1 MKLIHPIKITDA
13 HLAYSSVAEAD
24 HPAYNGAAT
33 YGLGDKVIYGHR
45 RYESL
50 QAGNVGQLPPVAPAY
65 WLDLGPTNRW
75 GMFDGEVGTVTNG
88 GPSLTVTLTPGAID
102 AVGFVETQAEA
113 VHVVMESN
121 GNIVYD
127 KHATFEAAGKAIENW
142 YDYFFQA
149 VGRKTNLLLD
159 DLPRY
164 SDGIL
169 TINLTHESEAKC
181 GVLVVGDR
189 YRLGNTTYKPEIGIN
204 DFSLK
209 TTTKYGA
216 TTLVEGAWS
225 KKIAVNIQCATFEV
239 DDLLRKLAAVRAT
252 ACLFVGDGGSDAL
265 TVYGFYRSFRIEM
278 AYRDIS
284 YCSMN
289 IEGLI

>member
-1 MKLIHPIKITDA
+1 MKLIHPIKITDGI
-13 HLAYSSVAEAD
+13 LTSSSLVEND
-24 HPAYNGAAT
+24 HPPFDAAQTYALGA
-33 YGLGDKVIYGHR
+33 KVIHSHR

-50 QAGNVGQLPPVAPAY
+50 VGSNVGQLPPISPSA
-65 WLDLGPTNRW
+65 WLDLGPTNYW
-75 GMFDGEVGTVTNG
+75 GMFDGEVGTVSAA
-88 GPSLTVTLTPGAID
+88 GPTLQVVLQPGPID
-102 AVGFVETQAEA
+102 ALAFVETQAES
-113 VHVVMESN
+113 VDVQMVSN
-121 GNIVYD
+121 GNVVYT
-127 KHATFEAAGKAIENW
+127 KEATFEAAGKAIENW
-142 YDYFFQA
+142 YDYFFQP

-169 TINLTHESEAKC
+169 TVTLRHESQVKC
-181 GVLVVGDR
+181 GVLLVGDR

-204 DFSLK
+204 DYSLK